1 MATTLHFTKGQG
13 TGNDF
18 VLFADPDG
26 RLDLTPAQI
35 ADICD
40 RHFGVGADGVI
51 RAVRSRHLP
60 EGAESLAEDEGAE
73 WFMDYYNADGSV
85 AEMCGNGIR
94 VYVRFLIES
103 GLAELADGD
112 TLPIGTRGGGR
123 DEQRNLTGFQVDLG
137 RWALSGGEP
146 LVRAR
151 ELPVARPG
159 LGLDVGNPHVVVAL
173 ADEEELDAADLTYIP
188 HLDPAPSEG
197 ANVEFVVPREPL
209 VKDGIGRIR
218 MRVHERGSGET
229 LSCGTGAAAA
239 ALATRYWA
247 GDGAPNNWRVDVPGG
262 TVGVRMFPTEDG
274 EHVALSGPAEL
285 VFEGEL
291 ELN

>member
-26 RLDLTPAQI
+26 EIDLTPAQI

-51 RAVRSRHLP
+51 RAVRSRNLP
-60 EGAESLAEDEGAE
+60 AGEAALSEDPAAE
-73 WFMDYYNADGSV
+73 WFMDYSNADGSI

-94 VYVRFLIES
+94 VYTRFLLEN
-103 GLAELADGD
+103 GLAELAGGD
-112 TLPIGTRGGGR
+112 TLVIGTRAGVR
-123 DEQRNLTGFQVDLG
+123 DVQSSRTGFQVDLG
-137 RWALSGGEP
+137 RWSLDGGEP

-151 ELPVARPG
+151 ELEVARPG
-159 LGLDVGNPHVVVAL
+159 LGIDVGNPHVVVAV
-173 ADEEELDAADLTYIP
+173 ADDAELDGIDLGYVPQLEPQPT
-188 HLDPAPSEG
+188 AG
-197 ANVEFVVPREPL
+197 ANVEFVVPADPL

-239 ALATRYWA
+239 ALGVRHWA
-247 GDGAPNNWRVDVPGG
+247 GSGAPDQWRVQVPGG
-262 TVGVRMFPTEDG
+262 VVGVRMFPTEDG

-285 VFEGEL
+285 AFSGSL
-291 ELN
+291 ELV